1 MIDNYFKLKEN
12 GTTVRTEVIAG
23 ITTFLTMAY
32 ILALNPQFLSTT
44 GMDAGAVF
52 TATAVSAIVGTM
64 IMALWAKLPF
74 ALAPGVGLSVFFSFT
89 VCMAMGYTWQFAL
102 TAVFIEGIIFIL
114 LTLFNIREAIV
125 NSIPQTLKNAI
136 GAGIGL
142 FIAFIGLQNAGI
154 IVNSESTLV
163 KLGDI
168 TSGAPL
174 LALIGLGITSLLLIR
189 KVNGALLLGILI
201 TTIIG
206 AFMGI
211 TQYKGIVSLPPSPE
225 PLLFKFDFSEVF
237 SLKMVLVVFTFLF
250 VDLFDTLGTLV
261 GVTTKAKML
270 TPDGKVPGI
279 KQAFMADAVATTLG
293 AMMGT
298 STVTTYVESAAGVA
312 QGGRTGLTSLV
323 TASCF
328 VVALL
333 FSPLFLSITPSATAP
348 VLILVGLFML
358 SPVVAID
365 FDNYS
370 ESIPAFICILAMPLS
385 YSIAEGISLG
395 MISYVVLNLLSSNQ
409 KKLNA
414 GMCILAVLFILKYF
428 I

>member
-1 MIDNYFKLKEN
+1 
-12 GTTVRTEVIAG
+12 
-23 ITTFLTMAY
+23 
-32 ILALNPQFLSTT
+32 
-44 GMDAGAVF
+44 
-52 TATAVSAIVGTM
+52 
-64 IMALWAKLPF
+64 
-74 ALAPGVGLSVFFSFT
+74 
-89 VCMAMGYTWQFAL
+89 
-102 TAVFIEGIIFIL
+102 
-114 LTLFNIREAIV
+114 
-125 NSIPQTLKNAI
+125 
-136 GAGIGL
+136 
-142 FIAFIGLQNAGI
+142 FIGLQNAGI
-154 IVNSESTLV
+154 IVNSDSTLV